1 MTIFQ
6 LYRTAWKGEEEMI
19 VNDVEESGSISFSKN
34 ISDVWEN
41 YKLINI
47 KSRK

>member
-1 MTIFQ
+1 M
-6 LYRTAWKGEEEMI
+6 AWEGEEEVI
-19 VNDVEESGSISFSKN
+19 VNDVRESCSISFPQN
-34 ISDVWEN
+34 ISNLWEN